1 VSILAAFLLLQ
12 IQNSEPL
19 DLRRDSIAQ
28 KGQTLGICVTT
39 QAEVWADLPDD
50 ANSIANGTLHV
61 CNTVLQEFFMQQ
73 KAEMLQQLMKS
84 GRSTVGLD
92 EWDRLNRLEVRRLLQ
107 NAAIATVLE
116 IRMNKMKLKLK

>member
-1 VSILAAFLLLQ
+1 
-12 IQNSEPL
+12 
-19 DLRRDSIAQ
+19 
-28 KGQTLGICVTT
+28 
-39 QAEVWADLPDD
+39 
-50 ANSIANGTLHV
+50 
-61 CNTVLQEFFMQQ
+61 MQQ

-116 IRMNKMKLKLK
+116 IRMNKMNLKLK

>member
-1 VSILAAFLLLQ
+1 
-12 IQNSEPL
+12 
-19 DLRRDSIAQ
+19 
-28 KGQTLGICVTT
+28 
-39 QAEVWADLPDD
+39 
-50 ANSIANGTLHV
+50 
-61 CNTVLQEFFMQQ
+61 MQQ